1 MIKKNNMKS
10 IKDVQYLIS
19 EVTRELEVLRKNI
32 TELNKKATKKKA
44 KELTDRISFY
54 RDIILYLE
62 SEPREAYLKEQ
73 VEKLTYR
80 IGQVD
85 EKIAYLE
92 SISKAPIALSNQ
104 KKSLKAEFNYDKHKR
119 QLEVILFILN

>member
-1 MIKKNNMKS
+1 MKT
-10 IKDVQYLIS
+10 IKDTQYLIS
-19 EVTRELEVLRKNI
+19 ETTREVEALRKSM
-32 TELNKKATKKKA
+32 TEQNKKAVKKDIKKK
-44 KELTDRISFY
+44 LDRIKFL

-62 SEPREAYLKEQ
+62 SEPREVYLKEQ

-85 EKIAYLE
+85 EKIAILE
-92 SISKAPIALSNQ
+92 ATSKAAQALANQ

>member
-1 MIKKNNMKS
+1 MKS
-10 IKDVQYLIS
+10 IKDTQYLIS
-19 EVTRELEVLRKNI
+19 ETTREIESLRKSM
-32 TELNKKATKKKA
+32 TEQNKKAVKKDIKKK
-44 KELTDRISFY
+44 LDRVKFL

-62 SEPREAYLKEQ
+62 SEPREVYLKEQ

-85 EKIAYLE
+85 EKIAILE
-92 SISKAPIALSNQ
+92 ATSKAAQALANQ

>member
-1 MIKKNNMKS
+1 VKS
-10 IKDVQYLIS
+10 IKDTQYLIS
-19 EVTRELEVLRKNI
+19 ETTREIDVLKRNL
-32 TELNKKATKKKA
+32 TEQKKKA
-44 KELTDRISFY
+44 IKKDIKQRLDRIKFL

-62 SEPREAYLKEQ
+62 SEPREVYLKEQ

-80 IGQVD
+80 IAQVD
-85 EKIAYLE
+85 EKFAILE
-92 SISKAPIALSNQ
+92 AVSKAPQALANQ

>member
-1 MIKKNNMKS
+1 MKT
-10 IKDVQYLIS
+10 IKDTQYLIS
-19 EVTRELEVLRKNI
+19 ETAREVEALRKSM
-32 TELNKKATKKKA
+32 TEQNKKAVKKDIKKK
-44 KELTDRISFY
+44 LDRVNFL

-62 SEPREAYLKEQ
+62 SEPREMYLKEQ

-92 SISKAPIALSNQ
+92 SISKAAQALANQ

>member
-1 MIKKNNMKS
+1 MKT
-10 IKDVQYLIS
+10 IKDTQYLIS
-19 EVTRELEVLRKNI
+19 ETAREIEALRKSM
-32 TELNKKATKKKA
+32 TEQNKKAVKKDIKKK
-44 KELTDRISFY
+44 LDRIKFL
-54 RDIILYLE
+54 RDIVLYLE
-62 SEPREAYLKEQ
+62 SEPREVYLKEQ

-85 EKIAYLE
+85 EKISYLE
-92 SISKAPIALSNQ
+92 SISKAAQALANQ

>member
-1 MIKKNNMKS
+1 MKT
-10 IKDVQYLIS
+10 IKDTQYLIS
-19 EVTRELEVLRKNI
+19 ETTREVEALRKSM
-32 TELNKKATKKKA
+32 TEENKKSVKKDIKKK
-44 KELTDRISFY
+44 LDRISFL
-54 RDIILYLE
+54 RDIVLYLE
-62 SEPREAYLKEQ
+62 SEPREIYLKEQ

-85 EKIAYLE
+85 EKMAYLE
-92 SISKAPIALSNQ
+92 SISKAAQALSNQ

>member
-1 MIKKNNMKS
+1 MKS
-10 IKDVQYLIS
+10 IKDTQYLIS
-19 EVTRELEVLRKNI
+19 ETTREVESLRKSM
-32 TELNKKATKKKA
+32 TEENKKAVKKDIKKK
-44 KELTDRISFY
+44 LDRIKFL
-54 RDIILYLE
+54 RDIVLYLE
-62 SEPREAYLKEQ
+62 SEPRESYLKEQ

-92 SISKAPIALSNQ
+92 SISKAAQALANQ